1 VKDLHRAQ
9 RDGWFPDERK
19 DVTMNTVT
27 KLGVALILLG
37 IVAMVYQ
44 GISYTT
50 RENVIDLGPLQATV
64 DKKHSIP
71 LPPLVGGL
79 ALAGGI
85 VLLIVGAKKA

>member
-19 DVTMNTVT
+19 DLTMNTAT
-27 KLGVALILLG
+27 NLGIALILLG
-37 IVAMVYQ
+37 IVAMVYH

-50 RENVIDLGPLQATV
+50 RGNVIDLGPLQATV
-64 DKKHSIP
+64 DKKQTIP

>member
-1 VKDLHRAQ
+1 
-9 RDGWFPDERK
+9 
-19 DVTMNTVT
+19 MNTAT
-27 KLGVALILLG
+27 NLGVALIGLG

-64 DKKHSIP
+64 DKKQTIP

-85 VLLIVGAKKA
+85 ALLIVGAKKA

>member
-1 VKDLHRAQ
+1 
-9 RDGWFPDERK
+9 
-19 DVTMNTVT
+19 MNTAT
-27 KLGVALILLG
+27 NLGIALILLG

-64 DKKHSIP
+64 DKKQTIP

-85 VLLIVGAKKA
+85 VLLIVGAKEA

>member
-1 VKDLHRAQ
+1 
-9 RDGWFPDERK
+9 
-19 DVTMNTVT
+19 MNTAT
-27 KLGVALILLG
+27 KLGVALILFG

-64 DKKHSIP
+64 DKKQTIP

>member
-1 VKDLHRAQ
+1 
-9 RDGWFPDERK
+9 
-19 DVTMNTVT
+19 MNTAT
-27 KLGVALILLG
+27 NLGIALILLG
-37 IVAMVYQ
+37 IVAMVYH

-64 DKKHSIP
+64 DKKQTIP

-85 VLLIVGAKKA
+85 VLLIVGAKEA

>member
-1 VKDLHRAQ
+1 
-9 RDGWFPDERK
+9 
-19 DVTMNTVT
+19 MNTAT
-27 KLGVALILLG
+27 NLGVALIVLG

-50 RENVIDLGPLQATV
+50 REHVIDLGPLQATV
-64 DKKHSIP
+64 DKKQTIP

-85 VLLIVGAKKA
+85 ALLIVGAKKA

>member
-1 VKDLHRAQ
+1 
-9 RDGWFPDERK
+9 
-19 DVTMNTVT
+19 MNTAT
-27 KLGVALILLG
+27 NLGIALILLG
-37 IVAMVYQ
+37 VVAMVYQ

-64 DKKHSIP
+64 DKKQTIP

-85 VLLIVGAKKA
+85 VLLIVGAKEA